1 MGDAPKVINTRF
13 QHTETENQMTN
24 EQLLADAA
32 IALAKGNAA
41 NEAGDYEYAAKCFFA
56 YHSLM
61 GMVA

>member
-1 MGDAPKVINTRF
+1 
-13 QHTETENQMTN
+13 MTN